1 MMNLNFRLAEL
12 SDITSLV
19 DLINQSYREQQGRSW
34 TTEIEFVKGQRIS
47 QEQLQQQL
55 ELSNSLLIVAEID
68 SSKIVACIGLN
79 FQDNNVEIGTFCTD
93 PNLQNMKV
101 GRCVLEYAEQFALQK
116 VPELESA
123 IMYVLDVRSEL
134 IAYYERRGY
143 TKTGHVEP
151 YPIEAEVGVPLVP
164 IKLIEMKKDLK

>member
-1 MMNLNFRLAEL
+1 MNLNFRLAEL
-12 SDITSLV
+12 SDIPSLV
-19 DLINQSYREQQGRSW
+19 KLINQSYREQQGRSW
-34 TTEIEFVKGQRIS
+34 TTEVEFVKGQRIS
-47 QEQLQQQL
+47 HEQLEQQL
-55 ELSNSLLIVAEID
+55 ELSNSLLIVAETD

-93 PNLQNMKV
+93 PHIQNMKV

-116 VPELESA
+116 APELDSA
-123 IMYVLDVRSEL
+123 VMYVLDVRSEL

-143 TKTGHVEP
+143 VKTGNEEP
-151 YPIEAEVGVPLVP
+151 YPIDADVGMPLIP